1 MLHGHINIMNQLAML
16 HILAVLVVIFADVA
30 EVRRKGLNSQGTS
43 DLPTFPLNDDTCH
56 KQTQHKM
63 RVRHRQQI
71 PLRRLVFLRLW
82 GQLKGRGKA
91 VGSFILCSLQGCFVY
106 SVMGLIHSRK
116 RTGETN
122 DINNGSVPLES
133 Q

>member
-1 MLHGHINIMNQLAML
+1 MLHGHITIMNQLAML
-16 HILAVLVVIFADVA
+16 YILAVLVVIFTDVA
-30 EVRRKGLNSQGTS
+30 EVRSKGLNSQGTS

-56 KQTQHKM
+56 KETQYNM
-63 RVRHRQQI
+63 RVKHRQQI
-71 PLRRLVFLRLW
+71 PLRRLLFLRLW

-91 VGSFILCSLQGCFVY
+91 AGSFILCSVQGCFVY
-106 SVMGLIHSRK
+106 SVMGLIHCRK

-122 DINNGSVPLES
+122 NINNGSVPFES